1 MARASADAVE
11 HPARL
16 NVVLVGAT
24 SKARKGTAQAQVRRV
39 MALADS
45 DFIEHRVL
53 NGFGSGEAIVDAVA
67 SGGDPRLLILEPE
80 WGRLLSVAHSDGS
93 TISPLLREAWDGS
106 RLAIR
111 TRKASAVASGA
122 HIAVVGHV
130 TPDELRSKLTDV
142 EVANGFANRHLFA
155 MVRRSKLLPSGGN
168 LDESIVNTL
177 GRKVGSRLDAARKVG
192 TLQRSHQAAQWWDNE
207 LYPTMAYDDPGGL
220 VEQWSP
226 GGAQVL
232 RLYKATALTA
242 RVAGRSRATPPL
254 KTHWAVLAVPRASVV
269 AIFGD
274 CTGNPVADKVLEAVR
289 TAGAQGL
296 TTDDLYR
303 VLGRHVSAERRKA
316 ATDLL
321 ARRGLIEVRT
331 VGTRGRSATV
341 FVSCEESE

>member
-1 MARASADAVE
+1 M
-11 HPARL
+11 
-16 NVVLVGAT
+16 VLVGAT

-80 WGRLLSVAHSDGS
+80 WGRLLSVAHRDGS

-220 VEQWSP
+220 V
-226 GGAQVL
+226 GAVIARDAAQVL
-232 RLYKATALTA
+232 RLSVAYALTD
-242 RVAGRSRATPPL
+242 GSRKIERHHLEAA
-254 KTHWAVLAVPRASVV
+254 WAVWRFCRASVV